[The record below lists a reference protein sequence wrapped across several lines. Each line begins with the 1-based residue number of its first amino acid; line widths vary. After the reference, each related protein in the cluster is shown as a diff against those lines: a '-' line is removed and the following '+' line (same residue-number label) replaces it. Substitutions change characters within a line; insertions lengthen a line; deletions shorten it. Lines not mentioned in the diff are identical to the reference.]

1 MSKKYDKLL
10 YKYGK
15 TVDDLYG
22 FDLDMYGHIADMLSY
37 DYEGFRDNKDYVFYI
52 FEEEEAIEK
61 LSQAVDR
68 ASIMLKFCKHKY
80 ENTFG

>member
-22 FDLDMYGHIADMLSY
+22 FNLHTYGNIADMLSY
-37 DYEGFRDNKDYVFYI
+37 DYEGFRDKDYVFDI

-68 ASIMLKFCKHKY
+68 ASIMLKFCNHKY
-80 ENTFG
+80 QNTFG